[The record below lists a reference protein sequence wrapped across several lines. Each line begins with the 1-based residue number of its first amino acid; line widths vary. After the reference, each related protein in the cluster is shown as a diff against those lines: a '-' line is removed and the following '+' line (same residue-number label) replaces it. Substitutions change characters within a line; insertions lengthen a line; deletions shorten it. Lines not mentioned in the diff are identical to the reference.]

1 MLALLLTPAEQVA
14 GNPQV
19 FLHDGVG
26 ECCTTCLHHTD
37 TATHLR

>member
-1 MLALLLTPAEQVA
+1 MLALLLTPAEHVA

-19 FLHDGVG
+19 LHDGVG